1 MAKAANRN
9 KNKNKPAPKRHSGGK
24 PSVNRTSPQ
33 VNRSSPQGNRSTE
46 RSSERNSERSSQSSS
61 QNSESQPRSQFDGPL
76 RSTFKRGF
84 FLYGR
89 NSVQAAL
96 KNETREC
103 SRLIGTKKALDNA
116 HDLLKIRPDL
126 KVEVTNG
133 ETLDATVGTD
143 SPHQGLLLDVLH
155 LPTLHLSSLK
165 PDAGKNIILVLDQVT
180 DPHNVGACIRSAA
193 ALGAR
198 GIVTQDRNSPY
209 ESGVLARASSGG
221 IETCPW
227 VRVTNLA
234 QALDELKEMGYWS
247 VGLDGATDMSIKDV
261 SAGDNIAIVMGSEGS
276 GLRPL
281 VRKHCD
287 LVAKIP
293 MSGKVESLNVSNAAA
308 IAMYELGG

>member
-9 KNKNKPAPKRHSGGK
+9 KNKNKPAPKRHGGGK
-24 PSVNRTSPQ
+24 PSQNRASPH
-33 VNRSSPQGNRSTE
+33 VNRSTE
-46 RSSERNSERSSQSSS
+46 RSS
-61 QNSESQPRSQFDGPL
+61 QNSESQPRPQFEGAL

-84 FLYGR
+84 FLHGR
-89 NSVQAAL
+89 NSVEAAL
-96 KNETREC
+96 KNEAREC

-126 KVEVTNG
+126 KVEVASG
-133 ETLDATVGTD
+133 ETLDATIGGD

-155 LPTLHLSSLK
+155 LPTLHLSHFK
-165 PDAGKNIILVLDQVT
+165 PNTGKNIVLVLDQVT

-193 ALGAR
+193 ALDAR

-209 ESGVLARASSGG
+209 ESGTLARASSGG

-261 SAGDNIAIVMGSEGS
+261 NAGDNIAIVMGSEGS